1 MSLQTA
7 IADRAQLSRYY
18 EYLPAQ
24 RRLKIIEQA
33 RDYVTELDQAI
44 GRVLSPTVGPSGD
57 HYLAMDNVI
66 PLYGVGPTAREAMDD
81 YRSVAVE
88 YYESLEEDAAE
99 LGEPLQHQLDILRQI
114 FVKPPLT
121 RKEAD

>member
-33 RDYVTELDQAI
+33 KDYVAELDQAI

-81 YRSVAVE
+81 YRSVVVE
-88 YYESLEEDAAE
+88 YYESLEEGKSDLAE
-99 LGEPLQHQLDILRQI
+99 HLQEQLSLLRKIFAEP
-114 FVKPPLT
+114 T
-121 RKEAD
+121 RRH